1 VSEPLVKPQPVIQP
15 PPPAVSAPRARL
27 VLYKRWA
34 GNGVWEVTDSTGRT
48 LKILVDPAPRAQL
61 VRLPE
66 GAALLMR
73 MPYDESFEVR
83 GVFRGYLSSEGLLPQ
98 SGNAIGD
105 TWVVGNT
112 PWDARTSRPD

>member
-1 VSEPLVKPQPVIQP
+1 M
-15 PPPAVSAPRARL
+15 
-27 VLYKRWA
+27 
-34 GNGVWEVTDSTGRT
+34 DSTGRT
-48 LKILVDPAPRAQL
+48 VKILIDPVPRAQL

-66 GAALLMR
+66 WRPGQARIMR

-83 GVFRGYLSSEGLLPQ
+83 GVFRGYLASESVLPR

-112 PWDARTSRPD
+112 PWVWVTVPGTGVPTWVDP